1 MRERSESQENLLLC
15 APTGAGK
22 TNVAL
27 MAILHEMS
35 LHRRED
41 VCMIGRSEVQGSVDK
56 DKFKI
61 VYVAPMKALVK
72 EMVDSFGRVCVK
84 KENERQK
91 LKPYDVSVREL
102 SGDVSLT
109 KEEVWIEV

>member
-1 MRERSESQENLLLC
+1 MLLS

-41 VCMIGRSEVQGSVDK
+41 VCMIERNEV
-56 DKFKI
+56 
-61 VYVAPMKALVK
+61 
-72 EMVDSFGRVCVK
+72 
-84 KENERQK
+84 
-91 LKPYDVSVREL
+91 
-102 SGDVSLT
+102 
-109 KEEVWIEV
+109 

>member
-1 MRERSESQENLLLC
+1 MLLC

-41 VCMIGRSEVQGSVDK
+41 VRFFPSFFPSLFQHDDDDDDDDDSYYYGMIELL
-56 DKFKI
+56 
-61 VYVAPMKALVK
+61 VYGLIMSRDLWIRI
-72 EMVDSFGRVCVK
+72 SS
-84 KENERQK
+84 K
-91 LKPYDVSVREL
+91 LC
-102 SGDVSLT
+102 T
-109 KEEVWIEV
+109 

>member
-1 MRERSESQENLLLC
+1 MLLC

-41 VCMIGRSEVQGSVDK
+41 VRLSFFFLFLSPSQPE
-56 DKFKI
+56 
-61 VYVAPMKALVK
+61 YYY
-72 EMVDSFGRVCVK
+72 DSYPLR
-84 KENERQK
+84 
-91 LKPYDVSVREL
+91 
-102 SGDVSLT
+102 
-109 KEEVWIEV
+109 

>member
-1 MRERSESQENLLLC
+1 MLLS

-41 VCMIGRSEVQGSVDK
+41 VGVVERNEV
-56 DKFKI
+56 
-61 VYVAPMKALVK
+61 
-72 EMVDSFGRVCVK
+72 
-84 KENERQK
+84 
-91 LKPYDVSVREL
+91 
-102 SGDVSLT
+102 
-109 KEEVWIEV
+109 

>member
-1 MRERSESQENLLLC
+1 MLLC

-41 VCMIGRSEVQGSVDK
+41 VRFSFFLSFPPSFNMMMMMMMMIPITMG
-56 DKFKI
+56 
-61 VYVAPMKALVK
+61 
-72 EMVDSFGRVCVK
+72 
-84 KENERQK
+84 
-91 LKPYDVSVREL
+91 
-102 SGDVSLT
+102 
-109 KEEVWIEV
+109 

>member
-1 MRERSESQENLLLC
+1 MLLC

-41 VCMIGRSEVQGSVDK
+41 VRFSFFLSFFPSFNMMMMMIPITTG
-56 DKFKI
+56 
-61 VYVAPMKALVK
+61 
-72 EMVDSFGRVCVK
+72 
-84 KENERQK
+84 
-91 LKPYDVSVREL
+91 
-102 SGDVSLT
+102 
-109 KEEVWIEV
+109 